1 MANSNRIAVCVSY
14 LAYAFI
20 HLWGRTSRF
29 ELIGRDFRPA
39 MSQGL
44 GPFIFTFWHS
54 RQIFPL
60 YYYRNTGVATLVS
73 QSKDGEYITQ
83 VIYRCGLNASRGS
96 TSRRGSE
103 GLREQLRWLNQG
115 YSVAFTPD
123 GPRGPRE
130 VVQAG
135 VIQLAR
141 LSETPITP
149 ATFSSSRCIQ
159 FNSWDSFMLPLPL
172 GRVRM
177 VVGEDIHV
185 PRDADRET
193 LEAKRLEL
201 QNEMRRITAIAD
213 EVLPPHKR
221 NTPST

>member
-1 MANSNRIAVCVSY
+1 MAYSNRLAVCVSY
-14 LAYAFI
+14 LAYAYI

-29 ELIGRDFRPA
+29 ELIGRDIQAAFREG
-39 MSQGL
+39 Q

-54 RQIFPL
+54 RQIYPL
-60 YYYRNTGVATLVS
+60 YYFRNTGVATLVS
-73 QSKDGEYITQ
+73 QSRDGEYITQ
-83 VIYRCGLNASRGS
+83 VIRRCGLNASRGS

-103 GLREQLRWLNQG
+103 GLREQLRWLKQG

-141 LSETPITP
+141 LAGLPITP
-149 ATFSSSRCIQ
+149 AAFCGSRCIRI
-159 FNSWDSFMLPLPL
+159 NSWDRFMLPLPFA
-172 GRVRM
+172 RVRL

-185 PRDADRET
+185 PREADRN
-193 LEAKRLEL
+193 LIEAKRLEL

-213 EVLPPHKR
+213 EILPPSKR
-221 NTPST
+221 V